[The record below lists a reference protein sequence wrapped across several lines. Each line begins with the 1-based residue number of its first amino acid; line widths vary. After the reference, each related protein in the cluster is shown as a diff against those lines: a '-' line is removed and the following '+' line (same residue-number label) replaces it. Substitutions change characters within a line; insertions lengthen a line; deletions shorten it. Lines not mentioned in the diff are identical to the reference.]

1 MILYD
6 FHLND
11 VSFVEARLPNAM
23 VQASIFHDIIKYFVK
38 GIPHSWK
45 SNVYIQILS

>member
-38 GIPHSWK
+38 GIPHS
-45 SNVYIQILS
+45 